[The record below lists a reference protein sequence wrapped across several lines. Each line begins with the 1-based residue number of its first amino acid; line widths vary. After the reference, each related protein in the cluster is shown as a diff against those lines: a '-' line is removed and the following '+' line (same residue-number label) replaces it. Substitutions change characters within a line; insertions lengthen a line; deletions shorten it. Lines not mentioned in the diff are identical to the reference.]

1 VQYLNAPSQRILTW
15 RGLLLAGKGAL
26 RFNCSTSFLQDAGL
40 TFTSLTPLPRPVR
53 RRGLVVLL
61 ANTFLMWAGFFM
73 IVPILSVH
81 FVDGLG
87 WAAASI
93 GLVLALRQ
101 FLQQTLT
108 VVSGALSDR
117 FGAKQLI
124 MLGLAVRTIAFAGM
138 AHVTTLPAL
147 LVLSLLAGVGG
158 ALFDSPT
165 GASMAAL
172 TMEDERLQFYSV
184 RGVISS
190 LGMTI
195 GPLIGS
201 ALLKV
206 DFALVA
212 YLSASL
218 YVVALIV
225 TGRLLPDVKV
235 GKSDRSLT
243 SGVRQ
248 VVRDRPFVILVV
260 LLMGY
265 WFMWVQLTLSVPLKA
280 TALSGDESSVGVIYA
295 VNAMITIA
303 LQVPLIRFLEKR
315 LRPLPA
321 LVGGMTIMSL
331 AMGSIALTQ
340 TFAALLL
347 CIAGFSIGNLISTA
361 NQSTVIAG
369 MAQPEARGSYFGM
382 SALALALGGSAGNLI
397 GSALYGAST
406 ANDTPAVPW
415 LIIGGVGAVSTA
427 GLWVLNRRRGV
438 KAVPVEELVLE

>member
-1 VQYLNAPSQRILTW
+1 
-15 RGLLLAGKGAL
+15 
-26 RFNCSTSFLQDAGL
+26 
-40 TFTSLTPLPRPVR
+40 VR
-53 RRGLVVLL
+53 RRGLIVLL
-61 ANTFLMWAGFFM
+61 ATTFLMWAGFFM

-101 FLQQTLT
+101 FVQQTLT
-108 VVSGALSDR
+108 VVSGALADR

-124 MLGLAVRTIAFAGM
+124 LLGMVVRTIAFAGM
-138 AHVTTLPAL
+138 AHVSTLPAL
-147 LVLSLLAGVGG
+147 LVMSLLAGVGG

-165 GASMAAL
+165 GAAMAAL
-172 TMEDERLQFYSV
+172 TTDDERLQFYSV
-184 RGVISS
+184 RGVITS
-190 LGMTI
+190 LGMTL

-218 YVVALIV
+218 YFVALIV
-225 TGRLLPDVKV
+225 TWRLLPDVKV
-235 GKSDRSLT
+235 GKSDQSLT
-243 SGVRQ
+243 SGVKQ
-248 VVRDRPFVILVV
+248 VVRDRPFMILVA

-280 TALSGDESSVGVIYA
+280 TALSGDEGSVGVVYA
-295 VNAMITIA
+295 VNAILTIA

-315 LRPLPA
+315 ARPLPA
-321 LVGGMTIMSL
+321 LVIGLGIMSL

-347 CIAGFSIGNLISTA
+347 CIAVFSIGNLISTA

-369 MAQPEARGSYFGM
+369 MAQPEARGSYFGV
-382 SALALALGGSAGNLI
+382 SAIALAVGGSLGNLI

-406 ANDTPAVPW
+406 TNGMPAVPW
-415 LIIGGVGAVSTA
+415 LIIGGVGAISTV
-427 GLWVLNRRRGV
+427 GLWLLNRRHVV
-438 KAVPVEELVLE
+438 KAVTGEEMVLE

>member
-1 VQYLNAPSQRILTW
+1 
-15 RGLLLAGKGAL
+15 
-26 RFNCSTSFLQDAGL
+26 
-40 TFTSLTPLPRPVR
+40 VR
-53 RRGLVVLL
+53 RRGLIVLL
-61 ANTFLMWAGFFM
+61 ATTFLMWAGFFM

-81 FVDGLG
+81 FVDDLG

-101 FLQQTLT
+101 FVQQTLT

-124 MLGLAVRTIAFAGM
+124 LLGLAVRTIGFAAM
-138 AHVTTLPAL
+138 AHVAALPAL
-147 LVLSLLAGVGG
+147 VLAGLLAGIGG

-165 GASMAAL
+165 GAAMAAL
-172 TMEDERLQFYSV
+172 TLEDERLQFYSV
-184 RGVISS
+184 RGVVAS

-218 YVVALIV
+218 YLVALIV
-225 TGRLLPDVKV
+225 TWRLLPDVKV
-235 GKSDRSLT
+235 GKSDQPLT
-243 SGVRQ
+243 SGVRH
-248 VVRDRPFVILVV
+248 VVHDRPFMILVA

-280 TALSGDESSVGVIYA
+280 TALSGDESSVGIVYT
-295 VNAMITIA
+295 VNALFTVA
-303 LQVPLIRFLEKR
+303 LQVPLIRFLKR
-315 LRPLPA
+315 RLQPMPA
-321 LVGGMTIMSL
+321 LVAGMAIMAL
-331 AMGSIALTQ
+331 AMGSIAATQ
-340 TFAALLL
+340 TFLALLV
-347 CIAGFSIGNLISTA
+347 CIAGFSIGNLIATA

-369 MAQPEARGSYFGM
+369 MAQPGARGSYFGV
-382 SALALALGGSAGNLI
+382 SAIALAVGGSAGNLV

-406 ANDTPAVPW
+406 TNGMPAVPW
-415 LIIGGVGAVSTA
+415 LVIGGVGAVSTV
-427 GLWVLNRRRGV
+427 GLWLLNRRQAV
-438 KAVPVEELVLE
+438 KAVVTDAVVLE